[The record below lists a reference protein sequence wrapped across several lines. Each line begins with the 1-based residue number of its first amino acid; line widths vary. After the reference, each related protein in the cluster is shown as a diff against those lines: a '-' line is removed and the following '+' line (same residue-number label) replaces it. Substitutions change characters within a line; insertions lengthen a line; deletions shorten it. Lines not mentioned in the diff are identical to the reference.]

1 MANKIKVNLTRT
13 YEYDVSEILAKLKE
27 AGYNND
33 EIDDDLLKEIA
44 KTEALEDFISEV
56 VNEVDYFA
64 DSIEDF
70 VGATAT
76 IVGTG
81 SEHNTSYNLIM
92 WPESQNF
99 MEEEWFE
106 NEAILALGNE
116 DITGSSAYFI
126 PTHRLK
132 NDNSN
137 RF

>member
-1 MANKIKVNLTRT
+1 MANKIKVNLIRT

-27 AGYNND
+27 TGYNND
-33 EIDDDLLKEIA
+33 EIDDDLLKETA
-44 KTEALEDFISEV
+44 KTEAFEDFIS
-56 VNEVDYFA
+56 EVDYFA

-106 NEAILALGNE
+106 DEAILALGNE
-116 DITGSSAYFI
+116 DMTGSSAYFI
-126 PTHRLK
+126 PTHKLK
-132 NDNSN
+132 K
-137 RF
+137 

>member
-1 MANKIKVNLTRT
+1 MNRKIKVNLIRT
-13 YEYDVSEILAKLKE
+13 YEYDISEILAKLKE
-27 AGYNND
+27 ARYNDD
-33 EIDDDLLKEIA
+33 EIDDELLKYTA
-44 KTEALEDFISEV
+44 KTEALKDFSCEMG
-56 VNEVDYFA
+56 YFEEN
-64 DSIEDF
+64 INDF

-76 IVGTG
+76 IEGTG
-81 SEHNTSYNLIM
+81 SEHKTSYNLIM

-106 NEAILALGNE
+106 DEAILALGSE